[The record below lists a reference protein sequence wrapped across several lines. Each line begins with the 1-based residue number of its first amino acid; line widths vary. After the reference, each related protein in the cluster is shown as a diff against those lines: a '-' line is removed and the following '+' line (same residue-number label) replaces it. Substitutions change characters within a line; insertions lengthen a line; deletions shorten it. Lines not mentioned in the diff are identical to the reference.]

1 MQQTLQ
7 LNIIPFSAPVQEAE
21 FAFLLQSK
29 MGIAQ
34 YTKTI

>member
-1 MQQTLQ
+1 MAQSLQ

-21 FAFLLQSK
+21 FAFIPK
-29 MGIAQ
+29 GRKDIAP